1 MNQWE
6 ILEYLKKNNI
16 KTFFQA
22 DLVKNIGGSRSSFS
36 CKIAKLVKFGYL
48 KKTPINNIL
57 NRYELK

>member
-6 ILEYLKKNNI
+6 ILDYLKKNKV

-22 DLVKNIGGSRSSFS
+22 DLIKNIGGSRSSFS

-48 KKTPINNIL
+48 KKKPINNIL
-57 NRYELK
+57 NEYEVR